1 MAYTVNTHIKGENMN
16 LPNKITTLRMVLV
29 IFIAT
34 LLLLPIEWFIVIP
47 GINVSLNFF
56 IAWILFIVASISDF
70 LDGYIARKYNMVT
83 DYGKFMDPIA
93 DKLLVNSTLIIL
105 MVNGPITILPV
116 CVVIMIARDIV
127 VDAIRLNAMRKNEVV
142 AANIFGKLK
151 TVLQM
156 VSLIL
161 VLVNDF
167 GLSSLLGLPDG
178 LYIGQIM
185 IYLATIASLLSG
197 VIYVIQNRKVF
208 SETK

>member
-34 LLLLPIEWFIVIP
+34 LLLLPIEWFPVIT
-47 GINVSLNFF
+47 GINVSLNFL

-93 DKLLVNSTLIIL
+93 DKLLVDSTLIIL

-116 CVVIMIARDIV
+116 CVVLMIARDIV

-156 VSLIL
+156 VSLIF

-185 IYLATIASLLSG
+185 IYLATLASLLSG

>member
-1 MAYTVNTHIKGENMN
+1 MN

-34 LLLLPIEWFIVIP
+34 LLLLPIEWFPVIT

-116 CVVIMIARDIV
+116 CVVLMIARDIV
-127 VDAIRLNAMRKNEVV
+127 VDAIRLNAMRKNEVI

-185 IYLATIASLLSG
+185 IYLATLASLLSG

-208 SETK
+208 LETK

>member
-1 MAYTVNTHIKGENMN
+1 MN
-16 LPNKITTLRMVLV
+16 LPNKITTLRMILV
-29 IFIAT
+29 IFIST
-34 LLLLPIEWFIVIP
+34 LLLLPIEWFPVIE

-56 IAWILFIVASISDF
+56 IAWILFIVASFSDF

-105 MVNGPITILPV
+105 MINGPVTILPV
-116 CVVIMIARDIV
+116 CVVLMIARDIV

-142 AANIFGKLK
+142 AANIFGKIK

-156 VSLIL
+156 VGLIL

-167 GLSSLLGLPDG
+167 GLSTLINLPNG
-178 LYIGQIM
+178 LYIGQII

-197 VIYVIQNRKVF
+197 IIYVIQNRKIF
-208 SETK
+208 LETK